1 MPRKRKKVLVQG
13 KLVLSRWL
21 GAHDKT
27 SCKEKRGKVG
37 ALALV
42 SKDTASYSTNKTC
55 QKKHGYPEAVL
66 TITDN
71 KQTEV
76 IQGKFLFLQP
86 IFSLD
91 L

>member
-27 SCKEKRGKVG
+27 SYMEKRGKVG

-42 SKDTASYSTNKTC
+42 SKDT
-55 QKKHGYPEAVL
+55 V
-66 TITDN
+66 
-71 KQTEV
+71 
-76 IQGKFLFLQP
+76 
-86 IFSLD
+86 
-91 L
+91 